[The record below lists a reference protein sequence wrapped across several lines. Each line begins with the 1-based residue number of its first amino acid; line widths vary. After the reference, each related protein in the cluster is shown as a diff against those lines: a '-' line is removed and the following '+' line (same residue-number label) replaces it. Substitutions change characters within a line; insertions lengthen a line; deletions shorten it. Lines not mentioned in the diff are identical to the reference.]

1 MHHILEL
8 SGGTPSFFR
17 FVPDLEDIVS
27 FEELVTAGGP
37 PEETV
42 ASARWEVAM
51 TFGYMLLYYPI
62 TDHFPVMPVQP

>member
-1 MHHILEL
+1 M
-8 SGGTPSFFR
+8 
-17 FVPDLEDIVS
+17 
-27 FEELVTAGGP
+27 TAGGP